1 MGSRKVIVPKTSRP
15 TTSTPDRTPAQDPNP
30 TPTWLSCHYCS
41 RFFISNL
48 NVRGV
53 VVQAR
58 EPNTSYYVA
67 DYITNTYRPDDGL
80 IISEWITAENGE
92 NNLALTRIYCDR
104 CRLPA
109 GWKVLQRSQTHPIVD
124 VGHVLLP
131 VTPPAASPSQ
141 P

>member
-1 MGSRKVIVPKTSRP
+1 MYANFSWPNSGP
-15 TTSTPDRTPAQDPNP
+15 TTSTPDPTPAQDPNP
-30 TPTWLSCHYCS
+30 TPTWLSCRFCS

-48 NVRGV
+48 NVRV
-53 VVQAR
+53 WCCCTSQ

-80 IISEWITAENGE
+80 IISEWITAENG
-92 NNLALTRIYCDR
+92 RIICSISR
-104 CRLPA
+104 HMQ
-109 GWKVLQRSQTHPIVD
+109 LQRSQTHPIVD

>member
-1 MGSRKVIVPKTSRP
+1 MYANFWKVIVPKTSRS
-15 TTSTPDRTPAQDPNP
+15 TTSTQDPTPAQDPNP
-30 TPTWLSCHYCS
+30 TSTWLSCHYCS

-67 DYITNTYRPDDGL
+67 DYMY
-80 IISEWITAENGE
+80 
-92 NNLALTRIYCDR
+92 NNLALSRIYCDR